1 MYLCY
6 VDESGTPEIPG
17 NTSHFI
23 LAGIS
28 IPIWHWRDADRDVS
42 TILDKYG
49 LGNAELHTA
58 WILRKYIEQSRIPN
72 FANLSW
78 QDRRI
83 AVERER
89 NADLLYLQKAGN
101 QKTYCQNKKNYRHT
115 NAYIH
120 LTLSERQQVVREVAQ
135 CISTWGYARL
145 FAECVNKLHFNPTW
159 MKCSVDEQA
168 FEQLV
173 SRFEQYLASTE
184 DSSGQRHHGLLVHD
198 NNETVAKKHTELM
211 RRFHRQ
217 GTLWTRIQRLIETP
231 LFVDSS
237 LTRMVQV
244 ADLCSY
250 ALRRY
255 LENSETDLFH
265 RVFQRADRR
274 GNTVVGIRHFT
285 VQTCGC
291 DICKAHRTNNR
302 ALVLIT
308 PAPLVPTQPPPGQ
321 TPPAAAVP

>member
-17 NTSHFI
+17 NTSHFV

-28 IPIWHWRDADRDVS
+28 IPIWHWRAADGSVS

-49 LGNAELHTA
+49 LGGAELHTA
-58 WILRKYIEQSRIPN
+58 WMLRKYLEQSRIPN

-78 QDRRI
+78 PDRRI

-89 NADLLYLQKAGN
+89 NTYLLHLQKAGQ
-101 QKTYCQNKKNYRHT
+101 QKTYHQNKKNYAHT
-115 NAYIH
+115 HSYIH
-120 LTLSERQQVVREVAQ
+120 LTLGERQQVVREVAQ
-135 CISTWGYARL
+135 CVSTWGYARL
-145 FAECVNKLHFNPTW
+145 FADCINKLHFNPTW
-159 MKCSVDEQA
+159 THRTAGDEA

-173 SRFEQYLASTE
+173 SRFEQYLATT
-184 DSSGQRHHGLLVHD
+184 DDQSGQAHHGLLVHD
-198 NNETVAKKHTELM
+198 NNQTVAKKHTELM
-211 RRFHRQ
+211 RRFHKE

-255 LENSETDLFH
+255 LENGEVDLF
-265 RVFQRADRR
+265 RRIFQRADRR
-274 GNTVVGIRHFT
+274 GSTVVGVRHFT
-285 VQTCGC
+285 VQTCSC
-291 DICKAHRTNNR
+291 DICKAHRSNNR

-308 PAPLVPTQPPPGQ
+308 PAPVAPLQPPP
-321 TPPAAAVP
+321 VPTIPTK

>member
-17 NTSHFI
+17 NTSHFV

-28 IPIWHWRDADRDVS
+28 IPIWHWRDADRSISAV
-42 TILDKYG
+42 LAKYG

-58 WILRKYIEQSRIPN
+58 WMIRKYLEQSRIPH
-72 FANLSW
+72 FDNLNWS
-78 QDRRI
+78 DRRA

-89 NADLLYLQKAGN
+89 NAYLLYLQRTGRS
-101 QKTYCQNKKNYRHT
+101 KTYHQHKKNYAHT
-115 NAYIH
+115 NSYIH
-120 LTLSERQQVVREVAQ
+120 LTANERLQAVREVAQ
-135 CISTWGYARL
+135 CVSSWGYARL
-145 FAECVNKLHFNPTW
+145 FAECVDKLHFDPARYSCT
-159 MKCSVDEQA
+159 VDEQA

-184 DSSGQRHHGLLVHD
+184 DQNTSHLHYGLLVHD

-211 RRFHRQ
+211 RRFHKQ
-217 GTLWTRIQRLIETP
+217 GTLWTRIKRLVDTP

-237 LTRMVQV
+237 LTRLVQI

-255 LENSETDLFH
+255 LENHETDLFD
-265 RVFQRADRR
+265 RTFLRADRR
-274 GNTVVGIRHFT
+274 GSTVVGVRHFT
-285 VQTCGC
+285 GSACVCE
-291 DICKAHRTNNR
+291 ICKAHRSR

-308 PAPLVPTQPPPGQ
+308 P
-321 TPPAAAVP
+321 PPAAPLSP